1 MSATDDV
8 ASATDDVASATDDV
22 ASATD
27 DVASATD
34 DVASATDD
42 VASAAKPFAREAEQV
57 GVAGRPSRLKLYA
70 IALGAVTLWGASFPI
85 TKAALDYTGPTA
97 VAFLRWAI
105 SAAVLGLCLAM
116 VGRRNPEQSLTE
128 AGRMLRLRWRTVAW
142 VAFVGISL
150 FYFLQNLALR
160 YTTAT
165 NAGVLANLT
174 SVFMVLIGAT
184 LLRERLK
191 PVEWAALVAA
201 FVGSAL
207 VSQGAGHLQIG
218 GPGLLGDAMMVVA
231 AFTGAVYSIGGKGL
245 SERHPPVVVMT
256 VVAAAGALFLLPV
269 ALIEGLNL
277 AMPLRGWAL
286 VALLGF
292 GSGALGNL
300 LWLSLLREL
309 PASRAALTLFLI
321 PLIAAT
327 LSVTLLGEPVTL
339 LLVIG
344 AGLVLGGV
352 ALAQRRA

>member
-1 MSATDDV
+1 
-8 ASATDDVASATDDV
+8 
-22 ASATD
+22 
-27 DVASATD
+27 
-34 DVASATDD
+34 
-42 VASAAKPFAREAEQV
+42 
-57 GVAGRPSRLKLYA
+57 
-70 IALGAVTLWGASFPI
+70 
-85 TKAALDYTGPTA
+85 
-97 VAFLRWAI
+97 
-105 SAAVLGLCLAM
+105 
-116 VGRRNPEQSLTE
+116 
-128 AGRMLRLRWRTVAW
+128 MLRLRWRTVAW

-321 PLIAAT
+321 PLASRAALTLFLIPLIAAT
-327 LSVTLLGEPVTL
+327 LSVMLLGEPVTL